1 MTEAPR
7 AMWRSREALYSGVT
21 LAEEL
26 ALRVTHGTLH
36 LVGYD
41 DRDPVEADL
50 MHRRERAILE
60 AAHPRLSRR
69 LWRGLLPPALIRDVS
84 VADAGRRIQMP
95 RMDSRCR
102 TAMRG
107 SEPESW
113 VMPG

>member
-1 MTEAPR
+1 VTIPKAVHRPPNR
-7 AMWRSREALYSGVT
+7 GNFTLYSGVT

-26 ALRVTHGTLH
+26 ALLVTHGTLH

-84 VADAGRRIQMP
+84 VADAGRRIGNAKTAAG
-95 RMDSRCR
+95 SRC
-102 TAMRG
+102 
-107 SEPESW
+107 PE
-113 VMPG
+113 